1 MWQDTAL
8 RSLESGLGCGSRNSQ
23 VTLARKINANVT
35 FAIKCCQS
43 TAKLYSHPL
52 PLPLPLPFHC
62 KLVVY
67 LPSIRHS
74 SGQRRTKDM
83 SPFPCSTTPPLPHH
97 WQRVLGY
104 GSPAHRPR
112 KSHLLTDLWLLPCSG
127 FYLLSFWRN
136 HFKSKCFQKA
146 TAPGPV
152 SSLSQSTDTRT
163 RTRTRTLPRTLTPS
177 RSLANNPVVAR

>member
-1 MWQDTAL
+1 M
-8 RSLESGLGCGSRNSQ
+8 SRNVAGHCSPESR
-23 VTLARKINANVT
+23 VRTWLWFKKLT
-35 FAIKCCQS
+35 SDTCSKDKCERNFCHQM
-43 TAKLYSHPL
+43 LPIYGEVVLSH

-74 SGQRRTKDM
+74 SGQSRTKDRFR
-83 SPFPCSTTPPLPHH
+83 FPCSTTPPLPHH

-146 TAPGPV
+146 TAPGPA
-152 SSLSQSTDTRT
+152 SSLSQSMDTRT
-163 RTRTRTLPRTLTPS
+163 RTGLWPTIR
-177 RSLANNPVVAR
+177 